1 MSVAGMPYQIA
12 FEERGISV
20 RAAAWI
26 HTLFWTMLLALPM
39 WLVID
44 TAVPAIIILL
54 KNPPSTA
61 AILAMLSGIPGIGSW
76 LVSMSTPTLSEPLS
90 SDRLAV
96 WASANAEDLKAS
108 LRNVWVM
115 LAHIA
120 IALLVTDTVSRN
132 RESLGRA
139 IKRIVVWSSGDAI
152 FAQMLLTVTTQS
164 IRSVLLG
171 MLGVTL
177 FNGILVGAVM
187 AFSNLPS
194 WPVWA
199 VAVAVISS
207 IPMGA
212 MIIIALAS
220 VLLLSG
226 QHWTA
231 AIVVF
236 VLSNAV
242 TLSADLFI
250 KPRLTGAKTHTPF
263 IMTFLSILGGI
274 EVFGLIGLIIGP
286 VIVLSAMGMWQRWED
301 NEL

>member
-76 LVSMSTPTLSEPLS
+76 LVSMATPTLSEPLS

-286 VIVLSAMGMWQRWED
+286 VIVLSAVGMWQKWED
-301 NEL
+301 NEV

>member
-12 FEERGISV
+12 FEEKGISV

-76 LVSMSTPTLSEPLS
+76 LVSMSTPTLSEPFS

-96 WASANAEDLKAS
+96 WASANAEELKAS

-226 QHWTA
+226 QHWTS

-250 KPRLTGAKTHTPF
+250 KPRLTSAKTHTPF

-286 VIVLSAMGMWQRWED
+286 VIVLSAVGMWQRWED
-301 NEL
+301 NEV